1 LKRNGFALEKE
12 LGLDLTDSRPK
23 RPFFDGRAVE
33 QGIYSKL
40 GYWIE

>member
-1 LKRNGFALEKE
+1 MG
-12 LGLDLTDSRPK
+12 LGLEVVGSRPK